1 MGGFSINLL
10 NCNTDE
16 DTRLHRCLCSCS
28 FYPTLNFPRWITPT
42 TKTLIDSIF
51 CNNASNSIISGNI
64 TTSISDHLT
73 QFLLVPDQLKDIWS
87 LKLEEIRSFHNFDPK
102 TFEKD
107 LQKID
112 WNNILQLPSEN
123 PNPFFSKVETL
134 LDKHCPLKK
143 PRKIKQKWKS
153 WIMPALSNSIRMKNK
168 RYKQFC

>member
-1 MGGFSINLL
+1 MIG
-10 NCNTDE
+10 
-16 DTRLHRCLCSCS
+16 
-28 FYPTLNFPRWITPT
+28 
-42 TKTLIDSIF
+42 SIF

-64 TTSISDHLT
+64 TISISDHLI
-73 QFLLVPDQLKDIWS
+73 QFLLVPDQPKDIWS
-87 LKLEEIRSFHNFDPK
+87 LTLEEIRSFHSFDPK
-102 TFEKD
+102 AFEKD

-143 PRKIKQKWKS
+143 PWKIKQKWKS
-153 WIMPALSNSIRMKNK
+153 WITPALSNSIRMKNK